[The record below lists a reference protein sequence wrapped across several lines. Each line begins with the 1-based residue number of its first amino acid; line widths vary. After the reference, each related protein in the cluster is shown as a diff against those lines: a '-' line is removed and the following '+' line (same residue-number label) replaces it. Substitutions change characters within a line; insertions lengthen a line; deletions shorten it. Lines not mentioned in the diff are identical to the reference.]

1 MDVSM
6 IGLVAM
12 FVLVLALPVTLSSG
26 SAYLWRKR
34 LSRPWW
40 YWLTATV
47 VLYGV
52 YSLAMT
58 WYPPVGGIAISMAD
72 AKHPA
77 THESLWW
84 MVFEPFHQGLAAF
97 AIGAVPTVAVLVWLF
112 RRNSSLRGNP
122 SP

>member
-1 MDVSM
+1 MA
-6 IGLVAM
+6 LVGFGAM
-12 FVLVLALPVTLSSG
+12 LMLVLALPVIVAGGT
-26 SAYLWRKR
+26 AYLWRKR

-40 YWLTATV
+40 FWLTATV

-58 WYPPVGGIAISMAD
+58 WYPPVGGIEISMAD

-84 MVFEPFHQGLAAF
+84 MVLEPFRQGLSAF
-97 AIGAVPTVAVLVWLF
+97 VIGAVPTAAVLVRLF
-112 RRNSSLRGNP
+112 RKP
-122 SP
+122 KQT